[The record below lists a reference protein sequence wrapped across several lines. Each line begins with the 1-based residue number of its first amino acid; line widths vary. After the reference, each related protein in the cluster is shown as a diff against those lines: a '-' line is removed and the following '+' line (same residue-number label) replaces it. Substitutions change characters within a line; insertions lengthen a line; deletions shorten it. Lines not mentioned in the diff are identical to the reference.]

1 MDRQKALSIL
11 GLPDTASLEDVQ
23 KRYEVLFRK
32 FKSIKTDEMGS
43 TWEDCEAAYRFLV
56 GINFHDPE
64 AEKRKKQMTE
74 HPNPI
79 LKLLGIDQEKFAN
92 FVHYNKWKFLVGALV
107 IILVVSFIISAINRV
122 DPDLKIV
129 CAGELALAQYE
140 PLENAII
147 EQIEG
152 AQAVQLQVI
161 PISQSGPES
170 QVEMVSREKLQLEVM
185 VGKNDIFILDLATY
199 RDYAAIGAFVALND
213 RMDELG
219 IKDYDKEKLEVS
231 EETEDGEVSGPPML
245 YGVDV
250 SNSPLL
256 RDYGLLGD
264 TFIAAMGIAGEN
276 PENATVYF
284 KKLIDSVQ

>member
-1 MDRQKALSIL
+1 MDRQKALSVL
-11 GLPDTASLEDVQ
+11 GLPETAGIEDVQ

-32 FKSIKTDEMGS
+32 FKSIQTDEKGS
-43 TWEDCEAAYRFLV
+43 TWEDIEAAYRFLM

-64 AEKRKKQMTE
+64 AEKRKKYVKD

-79 LKLLGIDQEKFAN
+79 LKLFGIDQEKFSN
-92 FVHYNKWKFLVGALV
+92 FVHYNKWYFIGGALV
-107 IILVVSFIISAINRV
+107 VFLVVSFIVSAINRV
-122 DPDLKIV
+122 DPDLKMV

-161 PISQSGPES
+161 PLSVEGAES
-170 QVEMVSREKLQLEVM
+170 QVEMVSREKLQLEVL

-199 RDYAAIGAFVALND
+199 RDYAALGAFVALND
-213 RMDELG
+213 RIDELG
-219 IKDYDKEKLEVS
+219 IKEYDKEMLEVALDA
-231 EETEDGEVSGPPML
+231 EDGEESGTPML

-256 RDYGLLGD
+256 RDYGLLGE
-264 TFIAAMGIAGEN
+264 TFIATMGIAAEN
-276 PENATVYF
+276 PENAEVYF

>member
-1 MDRQKALSIL
+1 MDRQKALSVL
-11 GLPDTASLEDVQ
+11 GLPETASVEDVQ

-32 FKSIKTDEMGS
+32 FKSIQTDEKGS
-43 TWEDCEAAYRFLV
+43 TWEDIEAAYRFLM

-64 AEKRKKQMTE
+64 AEKRKKYVKN

-79 LKLLGIDQEKFAN
+79 LKLFGIDQEKFSN
-92 FVHYNKWKFLVGALV
+92 FVHYNKWYFIGGALV
-107 IILVVSFIISAINRV
+107 VFLVVSFIVSAINRV
-122 DPDLKIV
+122 DPDLKMV

-161 PISQSGPES
+161 PLSVEGAES
-170 QVEMVSREKLQLEVM
+170 QVEMVSREKLQLEVL

-199 RDYAAIGAFVALND
+199 RDYAALGAFVALND

-219 IKDYDKEKLEVS
+219 IKEYDKEMLEVALDA
-231 EETEDGEVSGPPML
+231 EDGEESGTPML

-256 RDYGLLGD
+256 RDYGLLGE
-264 TFIAAMGIAGEN
+264 TFIATMGIAAEN
-276 PENATVYF
+276 PENAEVYF